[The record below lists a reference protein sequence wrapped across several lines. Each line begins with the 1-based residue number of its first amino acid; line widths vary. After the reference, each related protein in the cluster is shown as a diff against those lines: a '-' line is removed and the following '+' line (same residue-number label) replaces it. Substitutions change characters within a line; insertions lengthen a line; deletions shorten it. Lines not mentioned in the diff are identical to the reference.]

1 MPEEPPSDFGNEH
14 TENSIAKFQTLSA
27 EGDLLLQRGA
37 FQESLDVYTRA
48 LAIHPTDKHCLVS
61 RSRCYI
67 QIGLPT
73 LALKDADASLREDPS
88 YFKGQYQKAEALYA
102 QSDFELALMYYH
114 RGHRLRPELNEFRTG
129 IQKARE
135 AIDNSIGDAKNM
147 RIYVPAKLRRNLAA
161 LAAAQPSMSDGGM
174 GGSSPLASNAVGGAA
189 VAGGKSQQQANGNAG
204 NIIDTPKPYYLSGN
218 LTPAMESKLLGEL
231 YEDKLFLQEMLNDHD
246 SADYPDDQ
254 VRTLVNEG
262 LHFLNTRAEFW
273 RQQNPLYARKHE
285 KPIRPIM
292 EKKYMPKHPTHDA
305 VQSETENRTR
315 KIRYPP
321 PTSQSQPSAT
331 SQPLPGVAQRK
342 ATA

>member
-161 LAAAQPSMSDGGM
+161 LAAAQPR
-174 GGSSPLASNAVGGAA
+174 AA

-315 KIRYPP
+315 KIRYPHP
-321 PTSQSQPSAT
+321 PHNPNLLLLPSHCQELPNARPQPNESV
-331 SQPLPGVAQRK
+331 SEYPIFDK
-342 ATA
+342 

>member
-1 MPEEPPSDFGNEH
+1 MPEEPSDFGNEH

-48 LAIHPTDKHCLVS
+48 LAIHPTDKHCL
-61 RSRCYI
+61 
-67 QIGLPT
+67 
-73 LALKDADASLREDPS
+73 
-88 YFKGQYQKAEALYA
+88 YQKAEALYA

-174 GGSSPLASNAVGGAA
+174 GGSSPLASNAVEAA
-189 VAGGKSQQQANGNAG
+189 AWC
-204 NIIDTPKPYYLSGN
+204 
-218 LTPAMESKLLGEL
+218 KLLGEL

-246 SADYPDDQ
+246 SADY
-254 VRTLVNEG
+254 G
-262 LHFLNTRAEFW
+262 
-273 RQQNPLYARKHE
+273 
-285 KPIRPIM
+285 RPGA
-292 EKKYMPKHPTHDA
+292 D
-305 VQSETENRTR
+305 
-315 KIRYPP
+315 
-321 PTSQSQPSAT
+321 
-331 SQPLPGVAQRK
+331 PGE
-342 ATA
+342 